1 MANSIDVV
9 IDSPAYNDYVSEQA
23 ENSGRSLDNKGGSLI
38 TRASLRYSEAGTHFV
53 TTPPV
58 YIKLRERT
66 QKQVTLKTST
76 NYIKNLRF
84 YFDIQDGKCPRY
96 FLFKKYSVTIQ
107 PIKNQSIDA

>member
-23 ENSGRSLDNKGGSLI
+23 ENSGSSLITKADLI
-38 TRASLRYSEAGTHFV
+38 TRASLRYNEAGTHFV
-53 TTPPV
+53 TTPPI

-66 QKQVTLKTST
+66 QKQVTLKAFI

-84 YFDIQDGKCPRY
+84 YFAIQDGKCPRY